1 MRNYERTVEEARER
15 LEQAREQAAKQT
27 DEEMGKIEKEFTETL
42 KNMHIDFE
50 KDISA
55 DGMIQILK
63 DLQHGTKVLSKL
75 QENWAGMTL
84 YFYSLPSTSCS
95 TRTAHRLSLK

>member
-27 DEEMGKIEKEFTETL
+27 EEEMGKIEKEFTESL

-50 KDISA
+50 KSSVQ
-55 DGMIQILK
+55 M
-63 DLQHGTKVLSKL
+63 
-75 QENWAGMTL
+75 E
-84 YFYSLPSTSCS
+84 
-95 TRTAHRLSLK
+95 